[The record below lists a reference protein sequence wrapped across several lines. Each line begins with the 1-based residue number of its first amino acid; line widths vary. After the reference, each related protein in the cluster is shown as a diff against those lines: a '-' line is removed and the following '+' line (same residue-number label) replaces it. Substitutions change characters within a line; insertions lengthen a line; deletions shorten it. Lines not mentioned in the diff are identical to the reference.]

1 VNYGHHVRFVFFK
14 SRFIY
19 ISKAIFI
26 LLPVSF
32 EVNSTVLPSLKYL
45 YNTTVKIPVDILLE
59 KYLKL
64 NVESGFEENKSHMMT
79 IVQ

>member
-1 VNYGHHVRFVFFK
+1 VFV
-14 SRFIY
+14 IY
-19 ISKAIFI
+19 ISKAILI

-59 KYLKL
+59 IYLKL
-64 NVESGFEENKSHMMT
+64 NVGSGFEENKSHMMT
-79 IVQ
+79 IVH

>member
-1 VNYGHHVRFVFFK
+1 VFV
-14 SRFIY
+14 IY

-26 LLPVSF
+26 LLPVSG
-32 EVNSTVLPSLKYL
+32 EIKSTVLPSLKYL

-64 NVESGFEENKSHMMT
+64 NVESGSEENKSHMMT
-79 IVQ
+79 IVH

>member
-1 VNYGHHVRFVFFK
+1 MFV
-14 SRFIY
+14 IY

-32 EVNSTVLPSLKYL
+32 EINSTVLPSLKYL
-45 YNTTVKIPVDILLE
+45 YNTTVNIPVDILLE
-59 KYLKL
+59 KYRKL

-79 IVQ
+79 IVH

>member
-1 VNYGHHVRFVFFK
+1 VFV
-14 SRFIY
+14 IY

-32 EVNSTVLPSLKYL
+32 EINSTVLPSLKYL

-64 NVESGFEENKSHMMT
+64 NVESGIEENKSHMMT
-79 IVQ
+79 IVH

>member
-1 VNYGHHVRFVFFK
+1 MFV
-14 SRFIY
+14 IY

-64 NVESGFEENKSHMMT
+64 NVESKIEKNKSHMMT
-79 IVQ
+79 IVH